1 MMIRTRFAPTRE
13 GRGGYALMAVLGV
26 LVLLVVYLVT
36 VQGVVMMTTQVGKVQ
51 ADRQSVAEAVPSLIL
66 MSKGV
71 GEAGA
76 ELEAPAGQNRSVPY
90 MVKAHVNRHAL
101 PAGDALWVEAPGL
114 EPMGGDELV
123 AIRWL
128 DKEGHAPHRYIV
140 NPRRAGMVRLA
151 PPKQASAPETQSA
164 DSTTDPEPNANT
176 P

>member
-1 MMIRTRFAPTRE
+1 MIRARLAPTRE
-13 GRGGYALMAVLGV
+13 TRGGYALMAVLGV

-36 VQGVVMMTTQVGKVQ
+36 VQGAVMMTTQVGKVQ
-51 ADRQSVAEAVPSLIL
+51 GDQQSVAEAVPSLVL

-76 ELEAPAGQNRSVPY
+76 ELEAPAGQSRNVPY
-90 MVKAHVNRHAL
+90 MVKAHVSRRAL
-101 PAGDALWVEAPGL
+101 PAGDALWAEAPGL

-128 DKEGHAPHRYIV
+128 DKEGVAPHRYIV

-151 PPKQASAPETQSA
+151 PPKQASAPDPQSA
-164 DSTTDPEPNANT
+164 VSTTDSEPNAST